1 MPMIRHIVMWRLKDT
16 PNKAANAV
24 RIKQLLESLRGH
36 IPGLLKIEVGID
48 FSAADASA
56 DVVLLSEF
64 SDRDAL
70 DLYQRHPLHMQMKP
84 EIGSMTAER
93 HLVDHQI
100 DMPES
105 SDHQI
110 GAPKRES

>member
-1 MPMIRHIVMWRLKDT
+1 MIRHVVMWRLKQT

-24 RIKQLLESLRGH
+24 RIKQLLEGLRDK

-48 FSAADASA
+48 FSASEASA

-64 SDRDAL
+64 ADLTAL
-70 DLYQRHPLHMQMKP
+70 DAYQRHPLHVQMKP

-93 HLVDHQI
+93 RLVDHKI
-100 DMPES
+100 DA
-105 SDHQI
+105 
-110 GAPKRES
+110 G

>member
-1 MPMIRHIVMWRLKDT
+1 MIRHIVMWRLKDT

-24 RIKQLLESLRGH
+24 RIKQLLESLRDR

-48 FSAADASA
+48 YGAGDASA

-64 SDRDAL
+64 SDPAAL
-70 DLYQRHPLHMQMKP
+70 DDYQRHPLHVQMKP

-93 HLVDHQI
+93 RVVDHYV
-100 DMPES
+100 DVAKS
-105 SDHQI
+105 
-110 GAPKRES
+110 

>member
-1 MPMIRHIVMWRLKDT
+1 MIRHVVMWRLKDT

-24 RIKQLLESLRGH
+24 RIKQLLEGLRDK

-48 FSAADASA
+48 FSAAETSA

-64 SDRDAL
+64 ADLAAL
-70 DLYQRHPLHMQMKP
+70 EIYQRHPLHVQMKP

-93 HLVDHQI
+93 RMVDHKI
-100 DMPES
+100 DRPLS
-105 SDHQI
+105 S
-110 GAPKRES
+110 

>member
-1 MPMIRHIVMWRLKDT
+1 MIRHIVMWRLKDT

-24 RIKQLLESLRGH
+24 KIKQLLESLRGR

-48 FSAADASA
+48 VSGAETSA

-64 SDRDAL
+64 ADPAAL
-70 DLYQRHPLHMQMKP
+70 EAYQRHPLHAQMKP

-93 HLVDHQI
+93 RVVDHAI
-100 DMPES
+100 DTAAS
-105 SDHQI
+105 
-110 GAPKRES
+110 